1 MPATYLQIQSGDVAD
16 RSTGPQIKQEH
27 KAITVQTADST
38 GYFHN
43 ADCEDILRAGKRSGK
58 RSWTYYR
65 SKVGYTT

>member
-1 MPATYLQIQSGDVAD
+1 M
-16 RSTGPQIKQEH
+16 GPQIKQEH